1 MELSV
6 MEKKAMLDSHHK
18 HLSVRKQC
26 ALLNLR
32 RSNLY
37 YQVSDETPEN
47 IELMRLL
54 DEEYTRYPFK
64 GVLRMVEY
72 LKDLGH
78 KVNQKRVRRLLR
90 QMGIMAIY
98 PQKNLSQ
105 AHPAHKKYPYL
116 LKGLLINKVNQVWC
130 TDFTYIR
137 LNKGFIYLVAV
148 MDWYS
153 RYVLSWRLSN
163 SMDASFCVE
172 ALEDALLMHGKP
184 EIFNSD
190 QGSQY
195 TSDDFTGLLLAN
207 NIQISMD
214 GRGRAFDNIFIER
227 LWRSVKY
234 EDVYIKDYGNI
245 TEAKS
250 SLDKYFQFYN
260 YERQHQ
266 GLENK
271 KPAEIYFDILYKS
284 HQANIIKNELIN
296 NRKIDYNICLKPRKV
311 SEAIH

>member
-1 MELSV
+1 
-6 MEKKAMLDSHHK
+6 MEKTAMIDANHQHISL
-18 HLSVRKQC
+18 RTQC
-26 ALLNLR
+26 ALLNLG

-37 YQVSDETPEN
+37 YQASDETSEN
-47 IELMRLL
+47 LEFMRLL

-64 GVLRMVEY
+64 GVIRMVEY

-78 KVNQKRVRRLLR
+78 EVNHKRVRRLLR

-98 PQKNLSQ
+98 PKKNLSQ
-105 AHPAHKKYPYL
+105 AHSAHKKYSYL

-137 LNKGFIYLVAV
+137 LNQGFVYLVAV

-163 SMDASFCVE
+163 SMDASFCIE

-184 EIFNSD
+184 DILNSD

-195 TSDDFTGLLLAN
+195 TSDDFTGLLLVN
-207 NIQISMD
+207 DIRISMD

-234 EDVYIKDYGNI
+234 EDVYIKDYACMS
-245 TEAKS
+245 EAKN
-250 SLDKYFQFYN
+250 SLDNYFQFYN

-271 KPAEIYFDILYKS
+271 KPAELYFDISYKS
-284 HQANIIKNELIN
+284 HQASIVKKEVID
-296 NRKIDYNICLKPRKV
+296 NRKIDYNICLKPRQIG
-311 SEAIH
+311 EATH

>member
-1 MELSV
+1 
-6 MEKKAMLDSHHK
+6 MEKTAMIDSNHQ
-18 HLSVRKQC
+18 HLSLRTQC
-26 ALLNLR
+26 ALLKLG

-37 YQVSDETPEN
+37 YQSSDETPEN
-47 IELMRLL
+47 LEFMRLL

-98 PQKNLSQ
+98 PKKNFSQ

-116 LKGLLINKVNQVWC
+116 LKGLLISKVNQVWC

-137 LNKGFIYLVAV
+137 LNHGFVYLVAV
-148 MDWYS
+148 MDWHS

-163 SMDASFCVE
+163 SMDASFCIE
-172 ALEDALLMHGKP
+172 ALEDALLMYGKP
-184 EIFNSD
+184 NIFNSD

-207 NIQISMD
+207 DIRISMD

-234 EDVYIKDYGNI
+234 EEVYIKDYAGLP
-245 TEAKS
+245 EAKN
-250 SLDKYFQFYN
+250 SLDNYFQFYN

-271 KPAEIYFDILYKS
+271 KPAEIYFDISYRS
-284 HQANIIKNELIN
+284 HQANIVKKELID
-296 NRKIDYNICLKPRKV
+296 NRKINYNICLKPRQI